1 MKRGIQMKKIISAA
15 LCVVMTLLFSV
26 TAYAG
31 APSPF
36 EEFEELMNTG
46 GDFMIWVYIAG
57 GAAALALIVGIII
70 IVTGKKK

>member
-1 MKRGIQMKKIISAA
+1 MKKIISAV

-36 EEFEELMNTG
+36 EELEELMNTG

>member
-1 MKRGIQMKKIISAA
+1 MKKIISAA